1 MDRQPGPTEGPNPAR
16 KRCPDCG
23 EVKPFDAFCRNKN
36 SRDGR
41 ATYCKPCHNARNK
54 ETVQRLY
61 GGQRHYRL
69 RQKYGIGVQEV
80 AALVAA
86 QGGVCAI
93 CRARPA
99 VQVDHHHRTNA
110 VRGVL
115 CDGCNGALGAFNEDE
130 ALILQPIAYLA

>member
-1 MDRQPGPTEGPNPAR
+1 MDRQPGPTEGPNPAQ

-23 EVKPFDAFCRNKN
+23 EVKALDAFCRNKN
-36 SRDGR
+36 TRDGR

-61 GGQRHYRL
+61 RGHRHYRL
-69 RQKYGIGVQEV
+69 WQKYGIGVEEV

-99 VQVDHHHRTNA
+99 VQVDHHHGTNT

-115 CDGCNGALGAFNEDE
+115 CDGCNGALSAFNEDE
-130 ALILQPIAYLA
+130 GLILRAIAYLA

>member
-1 MDRQPGPTEGPNPAR
+1 MQETETRSTYLIRRWRQ
-16 KRCPDCG
+16 DCS
-23 EVKPFDAFCRNKN
+23 

-41 ATYCKPCHNARNK
+41 AAYCKPCHNFRNK

-69 RQKYGIGVQEV
+69 QQKYGIGADEV
-80 AALVAA
+80 AALVAI

-93 CRARPA
+93 CRARAA
-99 VQVDHHHRTNA
+99 VQVDHHHGTNA

-115 CDGCNGALGAFNEDE
+115 CDGCNGALSAFNEDE
-130 ALILQPIAYLA
+130 ALILRAIAYLA

>member
-1 MDRQPGPTEGPNPAR
+1 MDRLFDDGEGFKQAR
-16 KRCPDCG
+16 RRCPDCG
-23 EVKPFDAFCRNKN
+23 EVKPLDAFCRNKN

-61 GGQRHYRL
+61 SGHRHYRL
-69 RQKYGIGVQEV
+69 RQKYGIGVEEV
-80 AALVAA
+80 AALVAV

-99 VQVDHHHRTNA
+99 VQVDHHHGTNA

-130 ALILQPIAYLA
+130 ALILRAIAYLA